1 MCLKPSLEMHVFDDP
16 WMVPAYRNKLK
27 TLYRAATGMKRGQAL
42 HEAAVRNYGAWL
54 VPKAAWL
61 RRHVAQ
67 KYKTASVRSSMML
80 PVASALR
87 MVLGSHHPTAEMW
100 RQGAV
105 DLRVKADEVKALNM
119 ADAGFLDYSGF
130 VERRRMLR
138 SLLPSDD
145 PTAYW
150 KWFVL
155 CLYTL
160 QPPLRSEWGEMPVV
174 STEPNAPEPQNYLLF
189 GGGRDAWIVIQ
200 RDKVSKSM
208 GEGRIPVRPELLKV
222 LRASL
227 TTYPR
232 KHVLPRLSK
241 DGYDPEE
248 ALGRAAVKRLLAEA
262 VGKDVNRPL
271 QRVRAAYSS
280 HALAHNLPLNQLK
293 AIARAQRHSLGTM
306 MLHYRVLPRQG
317 ELPVPKE
324 IHP

>member
-1 MCLKPSLEMHVFDDP
+1 MNAFDDP
-16 WMVPAYRNKLK
+16 WMVAAYRTKLR
-27 TLYRAATGMKRGQAL
+27 TLYRAAMGKKRGQPVQ
-42 HEAAVRNYGAWL
+42 ESTVRNYGAWL
-54 VPKAAWL
+54 VPKASWL

-87 MVLGSHHPTAEMW
+87 MTLGSHHPTAEMW

-105 DLRVKADEVKALNM
+105 DLRVKADEAKALNT

-130 VERRRMLR
+130 VERRHMLR
-138 SLLPSDD
+138 SVLPSEDLGI
-145 PTAYW
+145 YW
-150 KWFVL
+150 KWLVL

-160 QPPLRSEWGEMPVV
+160 QPPLRSEWGEMLVV
-174 STEPNAPEPQNYLLF
+174 STEPKVSEPQNYLLLS
-189 GGGRDAWIVIQ
+189 GRDAVIVIQ

-208 GEGRIPVRPELLKV
+208 GEGRIPVSPELLKV

-227 TTYPR
+227 TKYPR
-232 KHVLPRLSK
+232 RYVLPRLRK

-248 ALGRAAVKRLLAEA
+248 ALGQAAVKRLLADA
-262 VGKDVNRPL
+262 VGRDVNRPL

-280 HALAHNLPLNQLK
+280 HALAHNLPLSQLK

-324 IHP
+324 THP